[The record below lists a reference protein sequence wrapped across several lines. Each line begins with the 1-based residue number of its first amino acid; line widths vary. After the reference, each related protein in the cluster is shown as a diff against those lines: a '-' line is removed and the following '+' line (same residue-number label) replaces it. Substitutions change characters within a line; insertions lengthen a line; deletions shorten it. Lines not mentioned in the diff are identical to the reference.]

1 MLRSKQHLKYS
12 PAAAVVLALVSAPK
26 LAQAADYYV
35 DRAAAPHGDGSPEAP
50 FTLLSEAYAAVAA
63 GEDAKIHVAAGQYSD
78 NIGDGEDGYGQNT
91 RYTFL
96 GGYAP
101 GFGSRDPIAN
111 VTTVVA
117 AYNQQPVFWFFNAS
131 SVTIDGFSISQGKS
145 GILVEGWAD
154 GRQATVRNCRV
165 TENGHFTG
173 NNYDDGS
180 LQNGGG
186 IQLTGYQVV
195 LSESFVERNH
205 SANFGGGV
213 YIASTGEVG
222 ATALVERTVVRDNI
236 AHGGQAHGGG
246 IWFSTSGIVRGNA
259 IIGNS
264 IDNPSGGG
272 AGGGLIVIG
281 NGTDALVERNL
292 VKENSCITGGGG
304 IFVDD
309 EARATIANNVVVH
322 NHAGGTGSGIDVDG
336 LSESQP
342 SYATLINNT
351 VAFNGGDTGRTGQ
364 GLYVRGGSQVTSTND
379 LFWNNGEDDVFARA
393 EEGAN
398 ITLEHSS
405 FLATTLDGLD
415 QLSGNLSSDPLFVGA
430 DDYRVTEGS
439 PMVNAGGVP
448 PSSVGADFRCIARS
462 QGGSADIGA
471 FELAVTSSTP
481 ESDCQ
486 LPVDAPPAEDPVG
499 GGGEGLGGSSGG
511 DDGDGDGDG
520 DGSDDA
526 ASDGGSDDDH
536 GGLTGVV
543 GCSAS
548 SGSPALPGEGP
559 GGALLLLG
567 LAGAVVLARRRTT
580 TK

>member
-1 MLRSKQHLKYS
+1 MLRSKQHLKHIS
-12 PAAAVVLALVSAPK
+12 AVATVLALVSAPK

-35 DRAAAPHGDGSPEAP
+35 DQAAAPHGDGSPEAP

-63 GEDAKIHVAAGQYSD
+63 GEDAQIHVAAGQYSD

-101 GFGSRDPIAN
+101 GFGSRDPVAN
-111 VTTVVA
+111 PTVVLA
-117 AYNQQPVFWFFNAS
+117 AYEQQPVFWFFNAS
-131 SVTIDGFSISQGKS
+131 SVTIDGFTVSRGKS

-154 GRQATVRNCRV
+154 GRLATVRNCHI
-165 TENGHFTG
+165 TDNGHFAG

-213 YIASTGEVG
+213 YIASTGEAG
-222 ATALVERTVVRDNI
+222 GNALVERTVVRGNI

-246 IWFSTSGIVRGNA
+246 IWFSTSGTVRGNA

-281 NGTDALVERNL
+281 SGTEALVERNL
-292 VKENSCITGGGG
+292 VKDNACITGGGG

-322 NHAGGTGSGIDVDG
+322 NTAGGTGSGIDVDG

-351 VAFNGGDTGRTGQ
+351 VAFNGGSERTGQ

-379 LFWNNGEDDVFARA
+379 LFWSNGADDVFARA
-393 EEGAN
+393 NEGAS
-398 ITLEHSS
+398 ITIQYSS

-415 QLSGNLSSDPLFVGA
+415 QLSGNFSSDPLFVGEN
-430 DDYRVTEGS
+430 DFRVAEGS
-439 PMVNAGGVP
+439 PMVNAGGVA
-448 PSSVGADFRCIARS
+448 PSSVGADFRCIARP
-462 QGGSADIGA
+462 QGGSPDIGA
-471 FELAVTSSTP
+471 FEMAVTSNTP
-481 ESDCQ
+481 DSDCQ
-486 LPVDAPPAEDPVG
+486 LPVDAPPPEEPIG
-499 GGGEGLGGSSGG
+499 GGDGPGGDDGG
-511 DDGDGDGDG
+511 DDDGDGDG
-520 DGSDDA
+520 GSDDA
-526 ASDGGSDDDH
+526 ASDGGSDDDN

-543 GCSAS
+543 GCSVSAPDAS
-548 SGSPALPGEGP
+548 QTPV
-559 GGALLLLG
+559 GALLLLG
-567 LAGAVVLARRRTT
+567 LAGAVVIARRRTPARQ
-580 TK
+580 